1 MMDDSEEALVLT
13 FEEANIL
20 FGFSETCPVNVLQSL
35 YMRYKHQLH
44 SANYHE
50 FRMLLTIVRILTRI
64 KNEDTRYMVRSLNS
78 KFMKE
83 QFRGKPGISCRL
95 LHYIFSLTWHFRNCS
110 SLDDISTVGHD
121 RVFISKFRE
130 QLASAGIGVQLEL
143 SI

>member
-1 MMDDSEEALVLT
+1 MMDDDEVPLELT

-20 FGFSETCPVNVLQSL
+20 FGLSETSPVNLLQSL
-35 YMRYKHQLH
+35 YMKYKDQLH

-64 KNEDTRYMVRSLNS
+64 KDEDTRYIVRSLNS
-78 KFMKE
+78 KFMQE
-83 QFRGKPGISCRL
+83 QFRGKQGISCRL

-110 SLDDISTVGHD
+110 SLDDITTVGHD